1 MTGTPGQPST
11 RGQSSVVGVAILIGI
26 TMLALGSM
34 AAAVGGVVNDAAID
48 ADVKRVTA
56 DFERA
61 FQPVE
66 TTGHHRARIR
76 FGSGALLTET
86 RTVRIL
92 NPDGPVE
99 TYDTNTVTYAPSGE
113 SHSGGDGRRVT
124 FLAGAI
130 LVTQG
135 DYTRVVRP
143 PPIASG
149 PGVLVVGLPVLTDTV
164 SIGGNRLDLT
174 VETRVSHSRRTL
186 GTDDWRVAVETT
198 TPDAWNRT
206 LRQSGASSITTR
218 DYDGDGIQSVV
229 ATYDT
234 QRTAHLVVHDMTMEV
249 HQ

>member
-1 MTGTPGQPST
+1 MVGTPRRPSS

-34 AAAVGGVVNDAAID
+34 AATVGGVVNDAATD

-56 DFERA
+56 DFEQA
-61 FQPVE
+61 FQPIE
-66 TTGHHRARIR
+66 TTGQHRSRIR

-92 NPDGPVE
+92 NQSGTVE
-99 TYDTNTVTYAPSGE
+99 SYGTNAVTYVPSGNAQ
-113 SHSGGDGRRVT
+113 SGGSERRVT

-135 DYTRVVRP
+135 DYTRVVRQ

-149 PGVLVVGLPVLTDTV
+149 AGVLVVGLPTLTDAV
-164 SIGGNRLDLT
+164 SIGGSRLDLT
-174 VETRVSHSRRTL
+174 VVTRVSHSRRTL

-198 TPDAWNRT
+198 TPDAWNRSLT
-206 LRQSGASSITTR
+206 QTGASSIRTR
-218 DYDGDGIQSVV
+218 DFDGDGVPSVV

-234 QRTAHLVVHDMTMEV
+234 RRTAHLVVHDMTLEV
-249 HQ
+249 RQ

>member
-1 MTGTPGQPST
+1 MAGTPGHPST

-34 AAAVGGVVNDAAID
+34 AAAVGGVVSDAATD

-56 DFERA
+56 DFEQA

-66 TTGHHRARIR
+66 TTGQHRSRIR

-92 NPDGPVE
+92 NPSGTVE
-99 TYDTNTVTYAPSGE
+99 SYDTNIVTYVPSGE
-113 SHSGGDGRRVT
+113 SHNGGQGRRVT
-124 FLAGAI
+124 FHAGAI

-149 PGVLVVGLPVLTDTV
+149 PGVLVVGVPVLTDEV
-164 SIGGNRLDLT
+164 SIGGSRLDLT
-174 VETRVSHSRRTL
+174 VETRVSHSRQTL

-206 LRQSGASSITTR
+206 LTRAGASSITTR
-218 DYDGDGIQSVV
+218 EYDGDGIPSVV
-229 ATYDT
+229 ATFDT
-234 QRTAHLVVHDMTMEV
+234 QRNTHIVVHDMTLEV
-249 HQ
+249 RQ

>member
-1 MTGTPGQPST
+1 MTRRLGRPGT
-11 RGQSSVVGVAILIGI
+11 RGQSSVVGVVILIGI
-26 TMLALGSM
+26 TMVALGSM
-34 AAAVGGVVNDAAID
+34 AAAVGGVVNDAATD

-56 DFERA
+56 DFERV

-66 TTGHHRARIR
+66 TTGQHRSRIR
-76 FGSGALLTET
+76 FGSGTLSTEP

-92 NPDGPVE
+92 NPNGTVE
-99 TYDTNTVTYAPSGE
+99 SYHTNAVTYAPAGE
-113 SHSGGDGRRVT
+113 THSGGAGRRVT

-135 DYTRVVRP
+135 DATRVIRP
-143 PPIASG
+143 PPIAGG

-164 SIGGNRLDLT
+164 SIGGSRIDLA

-198 TPDAWNRT
+198 TPNAWNRT
-206 LRQSGASSITTR
+206 LTQTGANSITTR
-218 DYDGDGIQSVV
+218 DYDGDGIPSVV
-229 ATYDT
+229 VTYDT
-234 QRTAHLVVHDMTMEV
+234 QRTAHLVRHDMTLEV